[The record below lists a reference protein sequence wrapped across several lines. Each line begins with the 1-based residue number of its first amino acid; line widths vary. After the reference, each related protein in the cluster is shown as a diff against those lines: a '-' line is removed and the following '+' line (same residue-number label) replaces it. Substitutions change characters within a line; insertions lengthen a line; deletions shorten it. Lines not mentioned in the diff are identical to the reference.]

1 MIHCTPLSLFK
12 PSLACPVPHPYAS
25 RGSAYILEGKD
36 RPFPTVKVV
45 LHFLRTAR
53 RVLRTHRPIRSSVS
67 TQRSITFPLSVSWRC
82 SLGWYANG
90 HHSGTQAS
98 GVLAF
103 PKRTQLRRRRG
114 GQCPRGDWLPRRS
127 PLALPTLICRPM
139 STACDTA
146 TIPSFTARIHTATTA
161 RNLLAV
167 VP

>member
-1 MIHCTPLSLFK
+1 MLQEGQHAYLKVRIVKF
-12 PSLACPVPHPYAS
+12 PSSKGFYTFSERADGFYGHIDPS
-25 RGSAYILEGKD
+25 
-36 RPFPTVKVV
+36 
-45 LHFLRTAR
+45 
-53 RVLRTHRPIRSSVS
+53 RSSVS
-67 TQRSITFPLSVSWRC
+67 TKWTIAIPLSVAWRC
-82 SLGWYANG
+82 SLGLYANG
-90 HHSGTQAS
+90 HHSGTPAS

-103 PKRTQLRRRRG
+103 LKHTQLLRRRRG
-114 GQCPRGDWLPRRS
+114 QRPRKDWLPRRS